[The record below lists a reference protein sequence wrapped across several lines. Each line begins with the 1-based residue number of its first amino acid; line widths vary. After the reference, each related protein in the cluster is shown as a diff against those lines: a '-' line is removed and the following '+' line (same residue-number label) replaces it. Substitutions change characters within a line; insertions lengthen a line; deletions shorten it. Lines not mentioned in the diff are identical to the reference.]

1 MCIRD
6 QIQEGFDQSLLF
18 ADGFDDCI
26 IGIVDDFGTIRVV
39 YCVKK
44 MISNLMSQSL
54 GVNAMTYEDAM
65 EYLEYNT
72 FNAWVGQKTPIYM
85 EPREC
90 FTI

>member
-6 QIQEGFDQSLLF
+6 QIQEAFDQPLLF

-26 IGIVDDFGTIRVV
+26 IGVSDDFGTIRVV

-44 MISNLMSQSL
+44 MIENLMSQSL
-54 GVNAMTYEDAM
+54 GVNSMTYEDAI

-72 FNAWVGQKTPIYM
+72 FDAWTGKTTPIYM
-85 EPREC
+85 ESKEC
-90 FTI
+90 FMM